1 MSPSCQTPAGAIFST
16 PASAAAKRHYPRLV
30 CALPVLSV
38 FPLLQTADEPAAHAG
53 DLQLISYQTI
63 QIE

>member
-1 MSPSCQTPAGAIFST
+1 MSPSCQTPAGASFST
-16 PASAAAKRHYPRLV
+16 PASAPAKRHYPHLV
-30 CALPVLSV
+30 CTERVLGV
-38 FPLLQTADEPAAHAG
+38 FPALQTADERAAHAG